1 MCQGRGKGTIFHT
14 NHLES
19 GSSNT
24 FLTWIHLLHVQ
35 ILFTLEVN
43 YSHKDSH
50 KSMILGIY
58 MAFLWGFC
66 FFWGI
71 FSPQERLLGAQESR
85 NIIVSKS
92 IGTQDLWEK
101 KYMQDI
107 WTTKCSYLCMRITG
121 TRSWETS
128 SIISGQAERVYGSL
142 SPTDI
147 FFLRRIQL
155 AKKIIKK

>member
-1 MCQGRGKGTIFHT
+1 MFHT

-19 GSSNT
+19 GSCDT

-35 ILFTLEVN
+35 ILLSLEVN
-43 YSHKDSH
+43 YSHRDSN

-58 MAFLWGFC
+58 KRLFWDFC

-85 NIIVSKS
+85 NVIVSKS
-92 IGTQDLWEK
+92 IGRQDLLREK
-101 KYMQDI
+101 KICKTYGQPSAVNSA
-107 WTTKCSYLCMRITG
+107 WPLTR

-128 SIISGQAERVYGSL
+128 SIISGQTERLYVSL
-142 SPTDI
+142 SPTNI

-155 AKKIIKK
+155 TKKIVKK